1 MTMQLVLNTRGSYLK
16 KSKNCFLVKTDDKAF
31 EVSANKVDS
40 ILITTAATITTDAI
54 KFAVDNNIDIVFL
67 DHNGYPFGRVWHSK
81 LGSTTL
87 IRRRQ
92 LEIAN
97 TTIGFNMAK
106 KWVEIK
112 IDNQI
117 ILLKDLKKNRPDT
130 KEQIESHIE
139 SMVGLE
145 SELAAMKGVM
155 EYKRGRLMGLEGMCS
170 REYFKALSLIMPE
183 KWSFS
188 GRSRNPAEDGFNCL
202 LNYGYGV
209 LYSKVE
215 KACIIAGLDPYAGIT
230 HTDNYNKKSF
240 VFDLIEP
247 FRTHVDRT
255 VVHLFS
261 KKKVKDEFFDA
272 VPGGFVLNREG
283 KAVLIQEINETF
295 EKKMPYH
302 GRNIRTGNTIQYEC
316 HRIANGLIKGG

>member
-1 MTMQLVLNTRGSYLK
+1 MQLVLNTRGSYLK

-40 ILITTAATITTDAI
+40 VLITTAATITTDAI

-67 DHNGYPFGRVWHSK
+67 DHFGDPYGRVWHSK

-92 LEIAN
+92 LEISSTAK
-97 TTIGFNMAK
+97 GFNMAK
-106 KWVEIK
+106 KWVWTK

-117 ILLKDLKKNRPDT
+117 DLLKDLKKNRPDT
-130 KEQIESHIE
+130 KEQVESHIK
-139 SMVGLE
+139 SMIGLKN
-145 SELAAMKGVM
+145 ELAAMKGVM
-155 EYKRGRLMGLEGMCS
+155 EQKRDRLMGLEGMCS
-170 REYFKALSLIMPE
+170 REYFGALALIMPE
-183 KWSFS
+183 KWRF
-188 GRSRNPAEDGFNCL
+188 GRRSRNPAEDGFNCL

-215 KACIIAGLDPYAGIT
+215 KACIIAGLDPYVGIT

-255 VVHLFS
+255 VVYLFS

-272 VPGGFVLNREG
+272 VPGGFLLNKEG
-283 KAVLIQEINETF
+283 KAVLIQAINETF
-295 EKKMPYH
+295 EKKIPYR
-302 GRNIRTGNTIQYEC
+302 GRNVKTGNTIQYEC